1 MKKGLLSLLAVALT
15 VVGCQNY
22 DDQFDELS
30 DQITALSGTVQG
42 LSSVADQITA
52 LTNTVNGLATAASVS
67 GLQGDI
73 TNIKAAVEALTTD
86 LADVATAADLAL
98 ISSTLGDVKA
108 DVKELLAANAV
119 INQNITINNVATLEY
134 VESLISTDGDDP
146 NVIVN
151 GSITVSVDDAN
162 FDAVHL
168 PRIAAVTNKFATS
181 LKTVT
186 IANTYS
192 PTTELS
198 FSALAFVDL
207 SLSID
212 GKTNIA
218 NGDATDDVLRTVT
231 GDLTISG
238 VSGDLDLSLL
248 TAADEI
254 VIPEDLSALKMGSV
268 TANALSTN
276 GAVKGHLN
284 LPTATTVDGGTSKV
298 ASIVAGK
305 ATDIDLAAAA
315 TLTIVAAKALTIDIV
330 GTAMTGDLT
339 ITGGAS
345 SVIKAVAMKSVN
357 GTITT
362 NSVDQLHLTALTSV
376 NTLTSGAEVMDLSA
390 LATQGAGDVITLTR
404 IKHFNAEKLD
414 VSGVVSIVAATEIT
428 IKDLSPGYNVYAL
441 AATDMT
447 VKSLAAKTNK
457 LEFTKSATLFP
468 ALKNLNVTGKV
479 ATSTPYISEQT
490 NSVSI
495 TSGILVSVTVGGT
508 IDNVVIDGAAK
519 VTTFSTSG
527 YIRNV
532 ALMGASVITSVDL
545 NHEHIEG
552 SDAASLAVRDAVLL
566 TSLKTEKLD
575 ETGFIT
581 LVNLPLMTSLDLSSM
596 VTLPQLGA
604 YTITISE
611 TGLAGSYLVA
621 SELTTTTTVKE
632 DRIFSDAL
640 FTLKPYMT
648 AAASTTLV
656 TYTFAGDVLSSVT
669 TRTWD
674 FSDPDNPIVGTAG
687 TTTNVL
693 QGKAAAIIESLGG
706 FSKAESKISTP
717 VSEEDFAYVYAT
729 Q

>member
-1 MKKGLLSLLAVALT
+1 MKKGLLSILAVALT

-30 DQITALSGTVQG
+30 DQITALSQTVQG
-42 LSSVADQITA
+42 LSTVADQITA
-52 LTNTVNGLATAASVS
+52 LQNTVNGLELTLGS
-67 GLQGDI
+67 DI
-73 TNIKAAVEALTTD
+73 SEIKAAVDALEAA
-86 LADVATAADLAL
+86 LADVATAADLGI
-98 ISSTLGDVKA
+98 ISSTLSEVQA

-134 VESLISTDGDDP
+134 VESLISTDADDP

-151 GSITVSVDDAN
+151 GSIAVTVDDAD
-162 FDAVHL
+162 FDAEHL
-168 PRIAAVTNKFATS
+168 TRIAAVTNKFATS

-186 IANTYS
+186 IVNTYS

-198 FSALAFVDL
+198 FGALAFVDMA
-207 SLSID
+207 LSID
-212 GKTNIA
+212 GKSNLA
-218 NGDATDDVLRTVT
+218 NGDASDDVLRTVT
-231 GDLTISG
+231 GDLT
-238 VSGDLDLSLL
+238 VTNVDGDLDLSLL
-248 TAADEI
+248 TSADEI
-254 VIPEDLSALKMGSV
+254 VIPEDLTALKMGSV
-268 TANALSTN
+268 TANALSTA
-276 GAVKGHLN
+276 GAAKGHLN
-284 LPTATTVDGGTSKV
+284 LPTATLVDGGTSKV

-357 GTITT
+357 GSITT

-376 NTLTSGAEVMDLSA
+376 NTLTSGAEVMDLSG
-390 LATQGAGDVITLTR
+390 LKTQGAGDVITLTR
-404 IKHFNAEKLD
+404 IKHFNAPVLD

-428 IKDLSPGYNVYAL
+428 VKDVSPGNNIYAL

-447 VKSLAAKTNK
+447 VSALAAKTNK
-457 LEFTKSATLFP
+457 IEFTKAATVFP
-468 ALKNLNVTGKV
+468 ALKNVNVTGVV
-479 ATSTPYISEQT
+479 ATTTPYISEQT

-495 TSGILVSVTVGGT
+495 TSGELVSVTVGGT
-508 IDNVVIDGAAK
+508 LDNVNIDGAAK
-519 VTTFSTSG
+519 LTTFATSG

-532 ALMGASVITSVDL
+532 ALMGAAIITSVDL
-545 NHEHIEG
+545 SHEHIEG
-552 SDAASLAVRDAVLL
+552 SDAASLAVKDAVKL
-566 TSLKTEKLD
+566 TSLTTTNLD
-575 ETGFIT
+575 ETGHIT
-581 LVNLPLMTSLDLSSM
+581 LVNLPLMTSLNLSSM

-632 DRIFSDAL
+632 DRIFSDDL
-640 FTLKPYMT
+640 LTLKPYMDL
-648 AAASTTLV
+648 AAATTAV

-674 FSDPDNPIVGTAG
+674 FSDPDNPVVGAAG
-687 TTTNVL
+687 TSTNVL
-693 QGKAAAIIESLGG
+693 QGKAAGILDTLGG
-706 FSKAESKISTP
+706 FAKAESSISTP
-717 VSEEDFAYVYAT
+717 VSEEDFAYVYAS

>member
-1 MKKGLLSLLAVALT
+1 MKKGLLSILAVALT

-30 DQITALSGTVQG
+30 DQITALSQTVQG
-42 LSSVADQITA
+42 LSTVADQITA
-52 LTNTVNGLATAASVS
+52 LQNTVNGLELTLGS
-67 GLQGDI
+67 DI
-73 TNIKAAVEALTTD
+73 SDIKAAVDALEAA
-86 LADVATAADLAL
+86 LADVATAADLGI
-98 ISSTLGDVKA
+98 ISSTLSEVQA

-134 VESLISTDGDDP
+134 VESLISTDADDP

-151 GSITVSVDDAN
+151 GSIAVTVDDAD
-162 FDAVHL
+162 FDAEHL
-168 PRIAAVTNKFATS
+168 TRIAAVTNKFATS

-186 IANTYS
+186 IVNTYS

-198 FSALAFVDL
+198 FGALAFVDMA
-207 SLSID
+207 LSID
-212 GKTNIA
+212 GKSNLA
-218 NGDATDDVLRTVT
+218 NGDASDDVLRTVT
-231 GDLTISG
+231 GDLT
-238 VSGDLDLSLL
+238 VTNVDGDLDLSLL
-248 TAADEI
+248 TSADEI
-254 VIPEDLSALKMGSV
+254 VIPEDLTALKMGSV
-268 TANALSTN
+268 TANALSTA

-284 LPTATTVDGGTSKV
+284 LPTATLVDGGTSKV

-357 GTITT
+357 GSITT

-376 NTLTSGAEVMDLSA
+376 NTLTSGAEVMDLSG
-390 LATQGAGDVITLTR
+390 LKTQGAGDVITLTR
-404 IKHFNAEKLD
+404 IKHFNAPVLD

-428 IKDLSPGYNVYAL
+428 VKDVSPGNNIYAL

-447 VKSLAAKTNK
+447 VSALAAKTNK
-457 LEFTKSATLFP
+457 IEFTKSATVFP
-468 ALKNLNVTGKV
+468 ALKNVNVTGLV

-495 TSGILVSVTVGGT
+495 TSGELVSVTVGGT
-508 IDNVVIDGAAK
+508 LDNVNIDGAAK
-519 VTTFSTSG
+519 LTTFATSG

-532 ALMGASVITSVDL
+532 ALMGAAIITSVDL
-545 NHEHIEG
+545 SHEHIEG
-552 SDAASLAVRDAVLL
+552 SDAASLAVKDAVKL
-566 TSLKTEKLD
+566 TSLTTTNLD
-575 ETGFIT
+575 ETGHIT
-581 LVNLPLMTSLDLSSM
+581 LVNLPLMTSLNLSSM

-632 DRIFSDAL
+632 DRIFSDDL
-640 FTLKPYMT
+640 LTLKPYMD
-648 AAASTTLV
+648 AAAATTAV

-674 FSDPDNPIVGTAG
+674 FSDPDNPVVGAAG
-687 TTTNVL
+687 TSTNVL
-693 QGKAAAIIESLGG
+693 QGKAAGILDTLGG
-706 FSKAESKISTP
+706 FAKAESSISTP
-717 VSEEDFAYVYAT
+717 VSEEDFAYVYAS

>member
-1 MKKGLLSLLAVALT
+1 MKKGLLSILAVALT

-30 DQITALSGTVQG
+30 DQITALSQTVQG
-42 LSSVADQITA
+42 LSTVADQITA
-52 LTNTVNGLATAASVS
+52 LQNTVNGLELTLGS
-67 GLQGDI
+67 DI
-73 TNIKAAVEALTTD
+73 SEIKAAVDALEAA
-86 LADVATAADLAL
+86 LADVATAADLGI
-98 ISSTLGDVKA
+98 ISSTLSEVQA

-134 VESLISTDGDDP
+134 VESLISTDADDP

-151 GSITVSVDDAN
+151 GSIAVTVDDAD
-162 FDAVHL
+162 FDAEHL
-168 PRIAAVTNKFATS
+168 TRIAAVTNKFATS

-186 IANTYS
+186 IVNTYS

-198 FSALAFVDL
+198 FGALAFVDMA
-207 SLSID
+207 LSID
-212 GKTNIA
+212 GKSNLA
-218 NGDATDDVLRTVT
+218 NGDASDDVLRTVT
-231 GDLTISG
+231 GDLT
-238 VSGDLDLSLL
+238 VTNVDGDLDLSLL
-248 TAADEI
+248 TSADEI
-254 VIPEDLSALKMGSV
+254 VIPEDLTALKMGSV
-268 TANALSTN
+268 TANALSTA
-276 GAVKGHLN
+276 GAAKGHLN
-284 LPTATTVDGGTSKV
+284 LPTATLVDGGTSKV

-357 GTITT
+357 GSITT
-362 NSVDQLHLTALTSV
+362 NSVDQLHLNALTSV
-376 NTLTSGAEVMDLSA
+376 NTLTSGAETMNLDGLK
-390 LATQGAGDVITLTR
+390 TQGAGDVITLTR
-404 IKHFNAEKLD
+404 IKHFKAPVLD

-428 IKDLSPGYNVYAL
+428 VKDVSPGNSIYAL

-447 VKSLAAKTNK
+447 VSALAAKTNK
-457 LEFTKSATLFP
+457 IEFTKSATVFP
-468 ALKNLNVTGKV
+468 ALKNVNVTGLV

-495 TSGILVSVTVGGT
+495 TSGELVSVTVGGT
-508 IDNVVIDGAAK
+508 LDNVNIDGAAK
-519 VTTFSTSG
+519 LTTFATSG

-532 ALMGASVITSVDL
+532 ALMGAAIITSVDL
-545 NHEHIEG
+545 SHEHIEG
-552 SDAASLAVRDAVLL
+552 SDAASLAVKDAVKL
-566 TSLKTEKLD
+566 TSLTTTNLD
-575 ETGFIT
+575 ETGHIT
-581 LVNLPLMTSLDLSSM
+581 LVNLPLMTSLNLSSM

-632 DRIFSDAL
+632 DRIFSDDL
-640 FTLKPYMT
+640 LTLKPYMD
-648 AAASTTLV
+648 AAAATTAV

-674 FSDPDNPIVGTAG
+674 FSDPDNPVVGAAG
-687 TTTNVL
+687 TSTNVL
-693 QGKAAAIIESLGG
+693 QGKAAGILDTLGG
-706 FSKAESKISTP
+706 FAKAESSISTP
-717 VSEEDFAYVYAT
+717 VSEEDFAYVYAS

>member
-30 DQITALSGTVQG
+30 DQITALSQTVQG
-42 LSSVADQITA
+42 LSTVADQITA
-52 LTNTVNGLATAASVS
+52 LQNTVNGLELTLGS
-67 GLQGDI
+67 DI
-73 TNIKAAVEALTTD
+73 SEIKAAVDALEAA
-86 LADVATAADLAL
+86 LADVATAADLGI
-98 ISSTLGDVKA
+98 ISSTLSEVQA

-134 VESLISTDGDDP
+134 VESLISTDADDP

-151 GSITVSVDDAN
+151 GSIAVTVDDAD
-162 FDAVHL
+162 FDAEHL
-168 PRIAAVTNKFATS
+168 TRIAAVTNKFATS

-186 IANTYS
+186 IVNTYS

-198 FSALAFVDL
+198 FGALAFVDMA
-207 SLSID
+207 LSID
-212 GKTNIA
+212 GKSNLA
-218 NGDATDDVLRTVT
+218 NGDASDDVLRTVT
-231 GDLTISG
+231 GDLT
-238 VSGDLDLSLL
+238 VTNVDGDLDLSLL
-248 TAADEI
+248 TSADEI
-254 VIPEDLSALKMGSV
+254 VIPEDLTALKMGSV
-268 TANALSTN
+268 TANALSTA
-276 GAVKGHLN
+276 GAAKGHLN
-284 LPTATTVDGGTSKV
+284 LPTATLVDGGTSKV

-357 GTITT
+357 GSITT

-376 NTLTSGAEVMDLSA
+376 NTLTSGAEVMDLSG
-390 LATQGAGDVITLTR
+390 LKTQGAGDVITLTR
-404 IKHFNAEKLD
+404 IKHFNAPVLD

-428 IKDLSPGYNVYAL
+428 VKDVSPGNNIYAL

-447 VKSLAAKTNK
+447 VSALAAKTNK
-457 LEFTKSATLFP
+457 IEFTKAATVFP
-468 ALKNLNVTGKV
+468 ALKNVNVTGVV
-479 ATSTPYISEQT
+479 ATTTPYISEQT

-495 TSGILVSVTVGGT
+495 TSGELVSVTVGGT
-508 IDNVVIDGAAK
+508 LDNVNIDGAAK
-519 VTTFSTSG
+519 LTTFATSG

-532 ALMGASVITSVDL
+532 ALMGAAIITSVDL
-545 NHEHIEG
+545 SHEHIEG
-552 SDAASLAVRDAVLL
+552 SDAASLAVKDAVKL
-566 TSLKTEKLD
+566 TSLTTTKLD
-575 ETGFIT
+575 ETGHIT
-581 LVNLPLMTSLDLSSM
+581 LVNLPLMTSLNLSSM

-632 DRIFSDAL
+632 DRIFSDDL
-640 FTLKPYMT
+640 LTLKPYMDL
-648 AAASTTLV
+648 AAATTAV

-674 FSDPDNPIVGTAG
+674 FSDPDNPVVGAAG
-687 TTTNVL
+687 TSTNVL
-693 QGKAAAIIESLGG
+693 QGKAAGILDTLGG
-706 FSKAESKISTP
+706 FAKAESSISTP
-717 VSEEDFAYVYAT
+717 VSEEDFAYVYAS